1 MPPDG
6 LRRASPVGQTR
17 ADMQRPS
24 PRRRPGR
31 ASLVSSLFVIAVL
44 ASVPVARA
52 GETDVAPGTGRRG
65 PPCTVSG
72 TEAGELVEGTAG
84 DDILCG
90 FGGADRLLGHGGHDT
105 LYGGEGDDAL
115 KGGSGIDQL
124 IGESGTD
131 TYGGGKGDLDRAW
144 LTLAPGPVEVR
155 LSEGSALGDG
165 ALGDPDAVEGLRG
178 VEGAVGTPFGDVMI
192 GDSGPNTFAGS
203 GGSDR
208 LRGGRGLDVANYEF
222 AAGSVRIDLAAA
234 HARGA
239 DGRDVL
245 VGIESIIGSAFD
257 DQLLGDGGNNEIAG
271 LGGDDL
277 MDGRGSPLDTLSY
290 AFAPVGVTVDVRLGA
305 AFGEGNDTLAGF
317 ERVSG
322 SPLGDTLVGD
332 DDADTLHGLGGADTV
347 EGGGGPD
354 LLATHGGND
363 ELLGGPG
370 RDDLNGGSG
379 GDDMDGGPNADRCV
393 QAGGTGTVVNC
404 ESTP

>member
-1 MPPDG
+1 MPPDR

-24 PRRRPGR
+24 PRRRPGG
-31 ASLVSSLFVIAVL
+31 ASLVSSLFVIALL

-131 TYGGGKGDLDRAW
+131 TYGGAKGDLDRAW

-245 VGIESIIGSAFD
+245 VGIEDIIGSAFD

>member
-1 MPPDG
+1 MPPDR

-24 PRRRPGR
+24 PRRRPGG
-31 ASLVSSLFVIAVL
+31 ASLVSSLFVIALL

>member
-1 MPPDG
+1 M
-6 LRRASPVGQTR
+6 QT
-17 ADMQRPS
+17 PS

-31 ASLVSSLFVIAVL
+31 ASLLSSVFVIALL
-44 ASVPVARA
+44 ACIPVARA
-52 GETDVAPGTGRRG
+52 GEPDVAPGSGRRG
-65 PPCTVSG
+65 PPCTVGG

-105 LYGGEGDDAL
+105 IYGGEGDDVL

-144 LTLAPGPVEVR
+144 FTHAPGPVEVR

-165 ALGDPDAVEGLRG
+165 AVGDPDAVESLRG
-178 VEGAVGTPFGDVMI
+178 VEGAVGTPFVDVMT
-192 GDSGPNTFAGS
+192 GDAGPNTFAGS

-222 AAGSVRIDLAAA
+222 AAGSVRIDLAAG

-245 VGIESIIGSAFD
+245 VGIENILGSAFD
-257 DQLLGDGGNNEIAG
+257 DQLLGDGGNNAIAG
-271 LGGDDL
+271 LSGDDD
-277 MDGRGSPLDTLSY
+277 MDGRGSELDTLSY
-290 AFAPVGVTVDVRLGA
+290 AFAPVGVTVDRRLGA

-322 SPLGDTLVGD
+322 SPHGDTLVGD
-332 DDADTLHGLGGADTV
+332 DDADTLYGLGGADTV
-347 EGGGGPD
+347 EGRGGPD
-354 LLATHGGND
+354 LLATQGGND